1 MESPQD
7 QRLLREIRAGR
18 RDACAEMVRAHYVA
32 VYRFCAHLSDDPEVA
47 EDLTQD
53 TFTRAWINLG
63 RFRGESSFG
72 TWLHRIAYCVWL
84 DNQRRAA
91 RGRAVLSLRADGG
104 SKPIP
109 ETCAPLRGLVV
120 EEETR
125 RLYGAVQGLTES
137 HRLVVVLHYLQG
149 LSYEEMAAVLAEPT
163 GTIKARTRR
172 ALEQLRESCRSEVN
186 HERARGIGRA
196 VGTGG
201 PAAPPAAADGAA
213 GA

>member
-1 MESPQD
+1 MESQQE
-7 QRLLREIRAGR
+7 QRLLREIRAGQR
-18 RDACAEMVRAHYVA
+18 GACAELVRAHYVA
-32 VYRFCAHLSDDPEVA
+32 VYQFCAHLSGNPEVA

-53 TFTRAWINLG
+53 TFTRAWVNLG
-63 RFRGESSFG
+63 SFRGESSVAA
-72 TWLHRIAYCVWL
+72 WLHRIAYCVWL
-84 DNQRRAA
+84 DSRRQAA
-91 RGRAVLSLRADGG
+91 RGRAALDRLADEG
-104 SKPIP
+104 SELIP
-109 ETCAPLRGLVV
+109 EPFAPLRGLIV

-149 LSYEEMAAVLAEPT
+149 LSYAEMAAVLAEPT

-172 ALEQLRESCRSEVN
+172 ALEQLRESFRTEVN